1 MSDTKTQVR
10 RFKLPDR
17 IGNRK
22 GATVEIEQVGQTW
35 LFRVRPKGLRK
46 VYSYRL
52 ADVADMVCYKA
63 AKEEARR

>member
-1 MSDTKTQVR
+1 MSQTR

-17 IGNRK
+17 IANRT
-22 GATVEIEQVGQTW
+22 GATVEIELVGETW
-35 LFRVRPKGLRK
+35 IFKVRPKGLRK